1 MRVLFD
7 TNIILDLFLDRPPFS
22 DEAAQLWQANTD
34 GRLEGFISA
43 ITPVNLFYIARR
55 LKDRS
60 VAFQAVAELLAV
72 MSVCPVDQA
81 ILQTALTLP
90 FTDYEDAVQHA
101 SATGYGIQAIVT
113 RNPKDFT
120 GATAPVFLPQNYW
133 PNFPPPQP
141 KSSEKLAAPLG

>member
-7 TNIILDLFLDRPPFS
+7 TNVILDLFLDRTPFA
-22 DEAAQLWQANTD
+22 DNAAELWQANAD
-34 GRLEGFISA
+34 GRLEGFVSA

-60 VAFQAVAELLAV
+60 VAFQGLAEVLAA
-72 MSVCPVDQA
+72 MSVCSVDQT

-101 SATGYGIQAIVT
+101 SATGYGVQAIVT
-113 RNPKDFT
+113 
-120 GATAPVFLPQNYW
+120 AIQW
-133 PNFPPPQP
+133 I
-141 KSSEKLAAPLG
+141 SEPIIQL

>member
-7 TNIILDLFLDRPPFS
+7 TNVILDLFLDRFPFA
-22 DEAAQLWQANTD
+22 DEAAELWQANSD
-34 GRLEGFISA
+34 GHLEGFVLA
-43 ITPVNLFYIARR
+43 ITLVNLFYIARR

-60 VAFQAVAELLAV
+60 VAFQAVTEVLAA
-72 MSVCPVDQA
+72 MSVCPVDQI

-101 SATGYGIQAIVT
+101 SATGYGVQAIVT

-120 GATAPVFLPQNYW
+120 GAAMTIFSPTELLAQLSL
-133 PNFPPPQP
+133 
-141 KSSEKLAAPLG
+141 SSARD